1 MTKAKLKHKAFV
13 STLGIIIA
21 AVLFFSPV
29 AQTPF
34 FDTNTDIYFKDA
46 ITKAGLAYVTCRTI
60 NAAVSLIKES
70 NLQLEPAG
78 LGVSLAIGQVL
89 DPLDDMT
96 ERLSDVLVTAI
107 TSLSVQKLSYEIGVS
122 LAPQVFSLFLLILL
136 ICWWFENE
144 RLQSLQKITK
154 RILILIA
161 ILRFCLPLSSLAND
175 YLYKN
180 YFAEKISTANNELRL
195 RTESS
200 NPFEDI
206 AVSESAGF
214 WATIGNSPA
223 LIKNTSIDLKKTIES
238 FVTNMGEI
246 IENLLNL
253 TFLYVGVFLI
263 QVIGLPIM
271 MFWLLVKFAN
281 CLFDTN
287 IPAILHSPRVS
298 KDENVRISR

>member
-1 MTKAKLKHKAFV
+1 MIEKKLKKKAFI

-21 AVLFFSPV
+21 VVLFFSPV
-29 AQTPF
+29 IRTPF
-34 FDTNTDIYFKDA
+34 FDTNTDSYFKDA

-78 LGVSLAIGQVL
+78 LGVSLAMGQVL

-107 TSLSVQKLSYEIGVS
+107 TSLGVQKLSYEISVS
-122 LAPQVFSLFLLILL
+122 LAPRVFSLFLLILL
-136 ICWWFENE
+136 VCMWFEND
-144 RLQSLQKITK
+144 RLQSLQKITI

-161 ILRFCLPLSSLAND
+161 ILRCCLPLSSLAND
-175 YLYKN
+175 FLYKN
-180 YFAEKISTANNELRL
+180 YFAEQISTANNELKL
-195 RTESS
+195 HSESS

-206 AVSESAGF
+206 DVSESAGF

-223 LIKNTSIDLKKTIES
+223 LIKKTSIDLKKTIAG

-246 IENLLNL
+246 IDNLLNL
-253 TFLYVGVFLI
+253 TFLYVGLFLI

-271 MFWLLVKFAN
+271 IFWLLVKFTN

-287 IPAILHSPRVS
+287 IPGILHHPRVS
-298 KDENVRISR
+298 KKDQHQ

>member
-1 MTKAKLKHKAFV
+1 MTKAKLKQKAFV
-13 STLGIIIA
+13 SALGIIIA
-21 AVLFFSPV
+21 IALFFSPV
-29 AQTPF
+29 TRTPF
-34 FDTNTDIYFKDA
+34 LDTNTDTYFKDA

-107 TSLSVQKLSYEIGVS
+107 TSLSVQKLSYEICVS
-122 LAPQVFSLFLLILL
+122 LAPQVFSLFLLLL
-136 ICWWFENE
+136 LVCNWFENE
-144 RLQSLQKITK
+144 RLQSLQNITK

-161 ILRFCLPLSSLAND
+161 VLRFCLPLSALAND
-175 YLYKN
+175 FLYKN
-180 YFAEKISTANNELRL
+180 YFAEQISTANNELKL
-195 RTESS
+195 HSESS

-206 AVSESAGF
+206 AVSESTGF

-223 LIKNTSIDLKKTIES
+223 LLKKTSIDLKKTIES

-246 IENLLNL
+246 IDNLLTL
-253 TFLYVGVFLI
+253 TFLYVGLFLI
-263 QVIGLPIM
+263 QVISLPIM
-271 MFWLLVKFAN
+271 IFWLLVKFTN
-281 CLFDTN
+281 GLFDTN
-287 IPAILHSPRVS
+287 IPGILPQPRV
-298 KDENVRISR
+298 